1 MYSTATHLVRHWRVQ
16 VRVHDAG
23 HKLDIVSRDNGLRR
37 TGRQTHLSSNEIDD
51 AQGLKKHPAG
61 KEKGFRVR
69 KTQMAKAKGL
79 SV

>member
-1 MYSTATHLVRHWRVQ
+1 MYTSATHLVRHGLIQ
-16 VRVHDAG
+16 IRVHDAG
-23 HKLDIVSRDNGLRR
+23 HKLHSRSRDSGLHG
-37 TGRQTHLSSNEIDD
+37 TGRQPHLGGNEVDD
-51 AQGLKKHPAG
+51 SQGLKKHPGG